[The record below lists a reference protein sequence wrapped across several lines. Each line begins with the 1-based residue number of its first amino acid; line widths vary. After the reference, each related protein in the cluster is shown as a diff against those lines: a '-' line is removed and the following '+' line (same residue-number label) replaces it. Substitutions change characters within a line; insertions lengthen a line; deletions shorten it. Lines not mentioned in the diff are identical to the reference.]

1 MGALLGL
8 AYHYVEGDVIRAILE
23 ELSMANPLQELI
35 DERVAQG
42 EIRGK
47 REALRMVLLGRFGA
61 LPEAVEQRIAA
72 ADVDQLD
79 ALLGRAAIVASPDE
93 L

>member
-1 MGALLGL
+1 
-8 AYHYVEGDVIRAILE
+8 
-23 ELSMANPLQELI
+23 
-35 DERVAQG
+35 VAQG
-42 EIRGK
+42 EARGEARGEATGAIRGK
-47 REALRMVLLGRFGA
+47 REALRTVLRGRFGA

-79 ALLGRAAIVASPDE
+79 ALLGRAAAVARPDE